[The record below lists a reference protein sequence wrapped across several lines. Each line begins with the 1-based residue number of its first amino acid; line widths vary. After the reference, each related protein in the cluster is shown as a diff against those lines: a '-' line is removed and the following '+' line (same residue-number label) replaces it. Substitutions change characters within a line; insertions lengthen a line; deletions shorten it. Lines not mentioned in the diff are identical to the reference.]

1 MNARADR
8 RTMLFSW
15 AFVCVLLAVCATLGI
30 LQYRWI
36 NRVNDTA
43 RDRMREDLRDKLARL
58 SQDFNAEI
66 STASSS
72 IARTLI
78 RGDAASLD
86 ARLLAG
92 YAQWKSTSRRPA
104 IFDRIGLAVPG
115 TKGLSLQ
122 LLDPQRNVLSPAA
135 WPTDWTSLHDRLERR
150 LAVHR
155 DDRQPGPPPD
165 PGGPH
170 RASMNDGL
178 AFEIPVFDDEGID
191 ARPGPH
197 FPPHEHEI
205 AWVVFNSNL
214 PYMRET
220 MLPELLRR
228 TLGSKSGLD
237 YQVEVV
243 ERGNP
248 ASLIFESDPQAAASV
263 IESADA
269 SVDLFQPQAII
280 GQRRGPGGFDEGHGG
295 NLRGGPPVSRGHIS
309 GGGPG
314 RGPADLARW
323 TMYVRHRAGSLEAV
337 VEQTRLRNLAV
348 TGGVL
353 LLMLATALAFLR
365 YTLRAQRLAA
375 MQMDFVAGV
384 SHELR
389 TPLTVIHTAGYNL
402 RGKIARHPAQVEQYG
417 AMIQRESERLRQL
430 VEQVLRFSSA
440 NAGRVVQEMEP
451 LSVARIIEE
460 TVEANRPAI
469 DGSTCVLESNVDA
482 ELPPVLG
489 DPRALR
495 HALENLLGNAVKY
508 GARDGHW
515 VGIFASKADG
525 DSRAVEIRVADHG
538 PGIPE
543 EEQPRIFDP
552 FFRGARAVQDQ
563 IHGTGLGLSLVKKIV
578 EAHGG
583 SIRVE
588 SAPLRGA
595 EFIVRIPIA
604 PEAA

>member
-1 MNARADR
+1 MNARANR
-8 RTMLFSW
+8 RTTLLSW
-15 AFVCVLLAVCATLGI
+15 VFVFVLLAVCATLGV

-43 RDRMREDLRDKLARL
+43 RDRMREDLRDNLARF

-66 STASSS
+66 SNASSS

-78 RGDAASLD
+78 RGDGASLD
-86 ARLLAG
+86 ARLMAG
-92 YAQWKSTSRRPA
+92 YAQWKATSRRPA
-104 IFDRIGLAVPG
+104 IFDRIGLAMPG
-115 TKGLSLQ
+115 PNGLSLQ
-122 LLDPQRNVLSPAA
+122 LLDPQRNILTPSA
-135 WPTDWTSLHDRLERR
+135 WPADWTSLHERLDRR
-150 LAVHR
+150 LAAHHDGR
-155 DDRQPGPPPD
+155 EPGPPPE
-165 PGGPH
+165 PGSPH
-170 RASMNDGL
+170 RTSMNDGL
-178 AFEIPVFDDEGID
+178 AFEIPVFDDEHFNPQ
-191 ARPGPH
+191 PGPH
-197 FPPHEHEI
+197 FPPREHEI
-205 AWVVFNSNL
+205 AWVVFNANL
-214 PYMRET
+214 PYVRET

-280 GQRRGPGGFDEGHGG
+280 GQRRGPAGFDEGRGG
-295 NLRGGPPVSRGHIS
+295 NLRGGPPVSRGRIS

-314 RGPADLARW
+314 RGPADMARW

-337 VEQTRLRNLAV
+337 VQQTRLRNLAV

-353 LLMLATALAFLR
+353 LLMLATALVFLR
-365 YTLRAQRLAA
+365 YTVRAQRLAG

-402 RGKIARHPAQVEQYG
+402 QGKIAHNPAQVERYG
-417 AMIQRESERLRQL
+417 AMIQEESERLREL

-451 LSVARIIEE
+451 LSVARVIEE
-460 TVEANRPAI
+460 TVEASRPAI
-469 DGSTCVLESNVDA
+469 DDSACVLESNVDA

-495 HALENLLGNAVKY
+495 HALENLVGNAVKY
-508 GARDGHW
+508 GAREGHW
-515 VGIFASKADG
+515 VGVFASKAHG
-525 DSRAVEIRVADHG
+525 ESPAVEIRVADRG

-583 SIRVE
+583 SIRLE
-588 SAPLRGA
+588 SAPLRGT
-595 EFIVRIPIA
+595 EFIVRIPAA